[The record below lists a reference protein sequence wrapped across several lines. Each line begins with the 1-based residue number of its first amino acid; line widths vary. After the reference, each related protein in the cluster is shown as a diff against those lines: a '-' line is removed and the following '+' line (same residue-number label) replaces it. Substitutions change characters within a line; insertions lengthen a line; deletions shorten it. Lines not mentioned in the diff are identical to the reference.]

1 MRLVNANFILIGDD
15 MREEATNNN
24 TSVGAVIERV
34 LSSYGVGTQKEL
46 SEILGIA
53 PNNISSWQQR
63 GSVPGY
69 VIINCALATGADLAW
84 LMTGEFAK
92 SKNNRKPASSAQG
105 KVLYDRVLA
114 SGGKGVLRRILDAY
128 GFNLQKELGD
138 LLGISSGTMST
149 WVRRNYFPGDI
160 VVTCALDTGVSLLWL
175 ATGQGEMWGDAAPAT
190 PVSGARTIPKY
201 RLLAGQLKEVGQWSA
216 DCSLI
221 PDGVAQ
227 PAYVDGGRV
236 YWLVDLAVT
245 HIANGRWLVDIDGNL
260 DVYDIAR
267 LPGNQVRVSGSNVDF
282 QCSPDALKALGMVW
296 LTLTPQA

>member
-1 MRLVNANFILIGDD
+1 MQILILIGDD
-15 MREEATNNN
+15 MREETVNDNA
-24 TSVGAVIERV
+24 SVGAVIERI

-69 VIINCALATGADLAW
+69 VIISCALATGADLAW
-84 LMTGEFAK
+84 LMTGELAKAK
-92 SKNNRKPASSAQG
+92 SERKPIQPAQG
-105 KVLYDRVLA
+105 KALYDRVLA

-128 GFNLQKELGD
+128 GFSLQKELGD

-175 ATGQGEMWGDAAPAT
+175 ATGQGEMG
-190 PVSGARTIPKY
+190 SGSTAVAVPTGGRALPKY
-201 RLLAGQLKEVGQWSA
+201 RLVAGQLKDAGEWLA
-216 DCSLI
+216 DGSLI
-221 PDGVAQ
+221 PPGVAQ
-227 PAYVDGGRV
+227 PAYVDGGRLS
-236 YWLVDLAVT
+236 WLVDLAVT
-245 HIANGRWLVDIDGNL
+245 HIANGRWLIDIDGNI

-267 LPGNQVRVSGSNVDF
+267 LPGNQVQVSGGNADF
-282 QCSPDALKALGMVW
+282 QCSTDALKALGMVW

>member
-1 MRLVNANFILIGDD
+1 MQILILIGDD
-15 MREEATNNN
+15 MREETVNDNA
-24 TSVGAVIERV
+24 SVGAVIERI

-69 VIINCALATGADLAW
+69 VIISCALATGADLAW
-84 LMTGEFAK
+84 LMTGELAK
-92 SKNNRKPASSAQG
+92 AKNERKPIQPAQG
-105 KVLYDRVLA
+105 KALYDRVLA

-128 GFNLQKELGD
+128 GFSLQKELGD

-175 ATGQGEMWGDAAPAT
+175 ATGQGEMG
-190 PVSGARTIPKY
+190 SGSTVVTVPTGGQALPKY
-201 RLLAGQLKEVGQWSA
+201 RLVAGQLKDAGEWFA
-216 DCSLI
+216 DSSLI
-221 PDGVAQ
+221 PAGVAQ
-227 PAYVDGGRV
+227 PAYVDGGRLS
-236 YWLVDLAVT
+236 WLVDLAVT
-245 HIANGRWLVDIDGNL
+245 HIANGRWLIDIDGNI

-267 LPGNQVRVSGSNVDF
+267 LPGNQVQVSGGNADF
-282 QCSPDALKALGMVW
+282 QCSTDALKALGMVW

>member
-1 MRLVNANFILIGDD
+1 MQILILIGDD
-15 MREEATNNN
+15 MREETVNDNA
-24 TSVGAVIERV
+24 SVGAVIERV

-69 VIINCALATGADLAW
+69 VIISCALATGADLAW
-84 LMTGEFAK
+84 LMTGELAK
-92 SKNNRKPASSAQG
+92 AKNERKPIQPAQG
-105 KVLYDRVLA
+105 KALYDRVLA

-128 GFNLQKELGD
+128 GFSLQKELGD

-175 ATGQGEMWGDAAPAT
+175 ATGQGEMWGGGTAEAAPAGGKT
-190 PVSGARTIPKY
+190 LPKY
-201 RLLAGQLKEVGQWSA
+201 RLIAGQLKEAGEWLTDS
-216 DCSLI
+216 SLI
-221 PDGVAQ
+221 PAGTVQ

-236 YWLVDLAVT
+236 SWLVDLAVT
-245 HIANGRWLVDIDGNL
+245 HIANGRWLIDIDGNL

-267 LPGNQVRVSGSNVDF
+267 LPGNQVQVSGGNADF
-282 QCSPDALKALGMVW
+282 QCSTDALKALGMVW

>member
-1 MRLVNANFILIGDD
+1 MQILILIGED
-15 MREEATNNN
+15 MREETVNDNA
-24 TSVGAVIERV
+24 SVGAVIERI

-84 LMTGEFAK
+84 LMTGELAK
-92 SKNNRKPASSAQG
+92 AKNERKPIQPAQG
-105 KVLYDRVLA
+105 KALYDRVLA

-128 GFNLQKELGD
+128 GFSLQKELGD

-175 ATGQGEMWGDAAPAT
+175 ATGQGEM
-190 PVSGARTIPKY
+190 VSGGTAVTAPTGGRALPKY
-201 RLLAGQLKEVGQWSA
+201 RLVAGQLKDAGEWLVDS
-216 DCSLI
+216 SLI
-221 PDGVAQ
+221 PAGVAQ
-227 PAYVDGGRV
+227 PAYVDGGRLS
-236 YWLVDLAVT
+236 WLVDLAVT
-245 HIANGRWLVDIDGNL
+245 HIANGRWLIDIDGNI

-267 LPGNQVRVSGSNVDF
+267 LPGNQVQVSGGNADF
-282 QCSPDALKALGMVW
+282 QCSTDALKALGMVW

>member
-1 MRLVNANFILIGDD
+1 MILIGDD
-15 MREEATNNN
+15 MREETVNDNA
-24 TSVGAVIERV
+24 SVGAVIERI
-34 LSSYGVGTQKEL
+34 LSSYGVSTQKEL

-69 VIINCALATGADLAW
+69 VIISCALATGADLAW
-84 LMTGEFAK
+84 LMYGELAK
-92 SKNNRKPASSAQG
+92 AKGERKSVQPAQG
-105 KVLYDRVLA
+105 KALYDRVLA

-128 GFNLQKELGD
+128 GFSLQKELGD

-175 ATGQGEMWGDAAPAT
+175 ATGQGEMG
-190 PVSGARTIPKY
+190 SGSTTEAVPTGGRALPKY
-201 RLLAGQLKEVGQWSA
+201 RLVAGQLKDAGEWLA
-216 DCSLI
+216 DSSLI
-221 PDGVAQ
+221 PAGAVQ
-227 PAYVDGGRV
+227 PAFVDGGRLS
-236 YWLVDLAVT
+236 WLVDLAVT
-245 HIANGRWLVDIDGNL
+245 HIANGRWLIDIDGNL

-267 LPGNQVRVSGSNVDF
+267 LPGNQVQVSGGNADF
-282 QCSPDALKALGMVW
+282 QCSTDALKALGMVW

>member
-1 MRLVNANFILIGDD
+1 MQILILIGDD
-15 MREEATNNN
+15 MREETVNDNA
-24 TSVGAVIERV
+24 SVGAVIERV

-69 VIINCALATGADLAW
+69 VIISCALATGADLAW
-84 LMTGEFAK
+84 LMTGELAK
-92 SKNNRKPASSAQG
+92 AKNERKPIQPAQG
-105 KVLYDRVLA
+105 KALYDRVLA

-128 GFNLQKELGD
+128 GFSLQKELGD

-175 ATGQGEMWGDAAPAT
+175 ATGQGEMWGAGTAEVAPAGGKT
-190 PVSGARTIPKY
+190 LPKY
-201 RLLAGQLKEVGQWSA
+201 RLIAGQLKEAGEWLTDS
-216 DCSLI
+216 SLI
-221 PDGVAQ
+221 PAGTVQ
-227 PAYVDGGRV
+227 PAYIDGGRV
-236 YWLVDLAVT
+236 SWLVDLAVT
-245 HIANGRWLVDIDGNL
+245 HIANGRWLIDIDGNL

-267 LPGNQVRVSGSNVDF
+267 LPGNQVQVSGGNADF
-282 QCSPDALKALGMVW
+282 QCSTDALKALGMVW

>member
-1 MRLVNANFILIGDD
+1 MQILILIGDD
-15 MREEATNNN
+15 MREETVNDNA
-24 TSVGAVIERV
+24 SVGAVIERI

-69 VIINCALATGADLAW
+69 VIISCALATGADLAW
-84 LMTGEFAK
+84 LMTGELAKAK
-92 SKNNRKPASSAQG
+92 SERKPIQTAQG
-105 KVLYDRVLA
+105 KALYDRVLA

-128 GFNLQKELGD
+128 GFSLQKELGD

-175 ATGQGEMWGDAAPAT
+175 ATGQGEMG
-190 PVSGARTIPKY
+190 SGSTAVAVPTGGQALPKY
-201 RLLAGQLKEVGQWSA
+201 RLVAGQLKDAGEWLA
-216 DCSLI
+216 DSSLI
-221 PDGVAQ
+221 PAGVAQ
-227 PAYVDGGRV
+227 PAYVDGGRLS
-236 YWLVDLAVT
+236 WLVDLAVT
-245 HIANGRWLVDIDGNL
+245 HIANGRWLIDIDGNI

-267 LPGNQVRVSGSNVDF
+267 LPGNQVQVSGGNADF
-282 QCSPDALKALGMVW
+282 QCSTDALKALGMVW
-296 LTLTPQA
+296 VTLTPQA

>member
-1 MRLVNANFILIGDD
+1 MQILILIGDD
-15 MREEATNNN
+15 MREETVNDNA
-24 TSVGAVIERV
+24 SVGAVIERI

-69 VIINCALATGADLAW
+69 VIISCALATGADLAW
-84 LMTGEFAK
+84 LMTGELAKAK
-92 SKNNRKPASSAQG
+92 SKLKPIQPAQG
-105 KVLYDRVLA
+105 KALYDRVLA

-128 GFNLQKELGD
+128 GFSLQKELGD

-175 ATGQGEMWGDAAPAT
+175 ATGQGEMGSGSTAVAVPA
-190 PVSGARTIPKY
+190 GGRALPKY
-201 RLLAGQLKEVGQWSA
+201 RLVAGQLKDAGEWLA
-216 DCSLI
+216 DGSLI
-221 PDGVAQ
+221 PAGVAQ
-227 PAYVDGGRV
+227 PAYVDGSRLS
-236 YWLVDLAVT
+236 WLVDLAVT
-245 HIANGRWLVDIDGNL
+245 HIANGRWLIDIDGNI

-267 LPGNQVRVSGSNVDF
+267 LPGNQVQVSGGNADF
-282 QCSPDALKALGMVW
+282 QCSTDALKALGMVW

>member
-1 MRLVNANFILIGDD
+1 MQILILIGDD
-15 MREEATNNN
+15 MREETVNDNA
-24 TSVGAVIERV
+24 SVGAVIERI

-69 VIINCALATGADLAW
+69 VIISCALATGADLAW
-84 LMTGEFAK
+84 LMTGELAK
-92 SKNNRKPASSAQG
+92 AKNERKPIQPAQG
-105 KVLYDRVLA
+105 KALYDRVLA

-128 GFNLQKELGD
+128 GFSLQKELGD

-175 ATGQGEMWGDAAPAT
+175 ATGQGEMG
-190 PVSGARTIPKY
+190 SGSTAVAVPTGGRALPKY
-201 RLLAGQLKEVGQWSA
+201 RLVAGQLKDAGEWLA
-216 DCSLI
+216 DGSLI
-221 PDGVAQ
+221 PAGVAQ
-227 PAYVDGGRV
+227 PAYVDGGRLS
-236 YWLVDLAVT
+236 WLVDLAVT
-245 HIANGRWLVDIDGNL
+245 HIANGRWLIDIDGNI

-267 LPGNQVRVSGSNVDF
+267 LPGNQVQVSGGNADF
-282 QCSPDALKALGMVW
+282 QCSTDALKALGMVW

>member
-1 MRLVNANFILIGDD
+1 MQILILIGED
-15 MREEATNNN
+15 MREETVNDNA
-24 TSVGAVIERV
+24 SVGAVIERI

-69 VIINCALATGADLAW
+69 VIISCALATGADLAW
-84 LMTGEFAK
+84 LMTGELAK
-92 SKNNRKPASSAQG
+92 AKNERKPIQPAQG
-105 KVLYDRVLA
+105 KALYDRVLA

-128 GFNLQKELGD
+128 GFSLQKELGD

-175 ATGQGEMWGDAAPAT
+175 ATGQGEM
-190 PVSGARTIPKY
+190 VSGGTAVTASTGGRALPKY
-201 RLLAGQLKEVGQWSA
+201 RLVAGQLKDAGEWLVDS
-216 DCSLI
+216 SLI
-221 PDGVAQ
+221 PAGVAQ
-227 PAYVDGGRV
+227 PAYVDGGRLS
-236 YWLVDLAVT
+236 WLVDLAVT
-245 HIANGRWLVDIDGNL
+245 HIANGRWLIDIDGNI

-267 LPGNQVRVSGSNVDF
+267 LPGNQVQVSGGNADF
-282 QCSPDALKALGMVW
+282 QCSTDALKALGMVW

>member
-1 MRLVNANFILIGDD
+1 MRLVNANLILIGEG
-15 MREEATNNN
+15 MREETVNDNA
-24 TSVGAVIERV
+24 SVGAVIERI
-34 LSSYGVGTQKEL
+34 LSSYGIGTQKEL

-53 PNNISSWQQR
+53 PNNVSSWQQR

-69 VIINCALATGADLAW
+69 VIINCALTTGADLAW
-84 LMTGEFAK
+84 LMTGELAK
-92 SKNNRKPASSAQG
+92 AKKTHRLASPAQG
-105 KVLYDRVLA
+105 KALYDRVLA

-128 GFNLQKELGD
+128 GFSLQKELGD

-149 WVRRNYFPGDI
+149 WVRRSYFPGDI

-175 ATGQGEMWGDAAPAT
+175 ATGQGEMWDDAGVAS
-190 PVSGARTIPKY
+190 PVAGGRTLPKY
-201 RLLAGQLKEVGQWSA
+201 RLSVGQLKEAGQWVTDS
-216 DCSLI
+216 SLI

-227 PAYVDGGRV
+227 PAYIDGGRLS
-236 YWLVDLAVT
+236 WLVDLAVT

-267 LPGNQVRVSGSNVDF
+267 LPGNQVRVSGGSVDF

>member
-1 MRLVNANFILIGDD
+1 MRIFILIGDH
-15 MREEATNNN
+15 MREDTTNNN

-69 VIINCALATGADLAW
+69 VIINCALTTGADLGW
-84 LMTGEFAK
+84 LMTGELAN
-92 SKNNRKPASSAQG
+92 SKLNRKPASAAQG
-105 KVLYDRVLA
+105 KALYDRVLA

-175 ATGQGEMWGDAAPAT
+175 ATGQGEMWGDAALSA
-190 PVSGARTIPKY
+190 PVAGARTLPKY
-201 RLLAGQLKEVGQWSA
+201 RLLAGQLKEAGQWSA
-216 DCSLI
+216 DSSLI
-221 PDGVAQ
+221 PDGVVQ

-236 YWLVDLAVT
+236 SWLVDFAVT
-245 HIANGRWLVDIDGNL
+245 HIANGRWLVDIDGNR

-267 LPGNQVRVSGSNVDF
+267 LPGNQVRVSGGSVDF